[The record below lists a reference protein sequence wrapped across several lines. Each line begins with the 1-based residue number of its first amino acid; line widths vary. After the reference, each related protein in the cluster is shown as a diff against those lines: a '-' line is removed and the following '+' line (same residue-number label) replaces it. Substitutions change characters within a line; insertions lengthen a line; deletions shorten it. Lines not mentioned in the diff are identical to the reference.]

1 MFRPNLIMRL
11 LSRSVHILVPPLAL
25 MLGSCTPS
33 TGLVEA
39 PPVLIPPPDPLLRGC
54 DQPHLIQ
61 DKDIS
66 TRAIVRLWSRDR
78 ISLFDCAQ
86 KQAALS
92 DYIQGLEKMTSYSP
106 DIQNHADMINP

>member
-1 MFRPNLIMRL
+1 MFRPNLIMRWMSRGAHVLVL
-11 LSRSVHILVPPLAL
+11 LLAL
-25 MLGSCTPS
+25 TLVSCAPS

-54 DQPHLIQ
+54 DQPLLIQ